1 MPLYFGLPVTCREA
15 FRLFDLDFDEIVSD
29 IMKTHKL
36 TINMHMD
43 CYFVGRLNKFFKEK
57 GMRMKTFYTD
67 KGQCIIGYEIVEVSN
82 FQKKFIDVDQFII
95 QLTNL
100 KTEFSMETKIF
111 ERNFRHVILE
121 HMEDEPETAN
131 FPEPYMIEH
140 N

>member
-1 MPLYFGLPVTCREA
+1 MSYKGTSIGQSPIDL
-15 FRLFDLDFDEIVSD
+15 RLSSGGTSPALLTRRFA
-29 IMKTHKL
+29 KT
-36 TINMHMD
+36 
-43 CYFVGRLNKFFKEK
+43 
-57 GMRMKTFYTD
+57 MKTFYTD
-67 KGQCIIGYEIVEVSN
+67 KGQCIIGYEIIEVSN

-131 FPEPYMIEH
+131 FPEPYIIEH